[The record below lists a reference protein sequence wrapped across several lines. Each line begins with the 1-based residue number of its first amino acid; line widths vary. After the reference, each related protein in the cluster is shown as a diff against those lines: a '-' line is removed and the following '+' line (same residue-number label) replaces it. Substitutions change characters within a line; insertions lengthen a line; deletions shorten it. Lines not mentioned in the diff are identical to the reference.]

1 MSVKNFLLDF
11 LNEVYRACDA
21 LNLPVP
27 DGVDTAR
34 TLEDLT
40 EVAGQLKCR
49 LVPVL
54 VSSDLREFS
63 RSVDGE
69 KMKEIDRF
77 FGSLPV
83 FKLKFLPNPGYPVFV
98 YKVDDDT
105 SFFEAFYF
113 PDTKACII
121 SKFSYRDLQ
130 MFKTAGD
137 ADSDTRIA
145 LGSKACKCVEL
156 LTA

>member
-11 LNEVYRACDA
+11 LNEVYRACDT
-21 LNLPVP
+21 LNLPFPTGLIRPV
-27 DGVDTAR
+27 
-34 TLEDLT
+34 LEDLT

-49 LVPVL
+49 LGPVL

-145 LGSKACKCVEL
+145 LGSKAYKCVEL
-156 LTA
+156 LSA